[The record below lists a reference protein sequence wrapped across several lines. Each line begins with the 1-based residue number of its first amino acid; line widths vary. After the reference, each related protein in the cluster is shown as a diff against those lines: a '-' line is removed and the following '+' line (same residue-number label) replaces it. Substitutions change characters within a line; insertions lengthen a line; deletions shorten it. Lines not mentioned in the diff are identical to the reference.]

1 MTGEK
6 MGCRDPRGFRDLML
20 AVAGGLQRVAMLWNA
35 NDCGMTLRYQASQ
48 AYAISVE

>member
-20 AVAGGLQRVAMLWNA
+20 AVAGVEKPATKLRWRVGSKVAK
-35 NDCGMTLRYQASQ
+35 R
-48 AYAISVE
+48 